1 MSYNTLTVGI
11 AALAL
16 AMPAAGQERGTMEFG
31 GFGSVASF
39 DKALSLTEAYGGG
52 GRVAMYLDP
61 RWAIEFEMAE
71 MRAGRP
77 NGLRDVNVGI
87 LASRLLFIPLK
98 QRRTSFLLGVGAG
111 NSTETNFLHT
121 YGVGG
126 LVGFKMPL
134 NSNVSLR
141 LDGTMDWLA
150 NEGWKRH
157 QSARLGMSMFRHTQQ
172 GTRTVNVPMRAETLV
187 LSGGDSVSARE
198 MLRLRQNEAD
208 YRALR
213 DSLRNARGPV
223 QVFTSA
229 ATLATMEA
237 PIHFEFN
244 KFDIS
249 NEAKAILDAKIAV
262 ARANPSMTIIMLGY
276 TDVVGTDAYNMAL
289 GWRRAQAAKEY
300 IVSQG
305 IATNRVIIETRGERM
320 QTPNSAGEAGE
331 AENRRAIFR
340 LLIAPT
346 VIRPQ

>member
-1 MSYNTLTVGI
+1 MSYKTLMVGI
-11 AALAL
+11 AAFAL
-16 AMPAAGQERGTMEFG
+16 AMPAAGQNRGTMEFG
-31 GFGSVASF
+31 AFGSVASF
-39 DKALSLTEAYGGG
+39 DKQLSLTEAYGGG
-52 GRVAMYLDP
+52 GRAAMYLDP

-98 QRRTSFLLGVGAG
+98 QSRSSFLLGVGAG

-121 YGVGG
+121 YGVGA
-126 LVGFKMPL
+126 LVGVKMAIN
-134 NSNVSLR
+134 NSISLR

-150 NEGWKRH
+150 NENWKKH
-157 QSARLGMSMFRHTQQ
+157 QSVRLGLSMYRHTQT
-172 GTRTVNVPMRAETLV
+172 GTRMVGVPMQAETLV
-187 LSGGDSVSARE
+187 LRSEDSVGTRE
-198 MLRLRQNEAD
+198 MARLRRTEAD

-213 DSLRNARGPV
+213 DSLRNNRGPV

-249 NEAKAILDAKIAV
+249 NEAKAALDAKIAV
-262 ARANPSMTIIMLGY
+262 ARSNPSMTIIMLGY

-289 GWRRAQAAKEY
+289 GTRRAQAAKEY

>member
-1 MSYNTLTVGI
+1 MSYKTLMVGI

-16 AMPAAGQERGTMEFG
+16 AMPAAGQERGTLEFG
-31 GFGSVASF
+31 GFGSVANF
-39 DKALSLTEAYGGG
+39 DKQLSLTQAYGGG
-52 GRVAMYLDP
+52 GRAAMYLDP

-77 NGLRDVNVGI
+77 NGLRDVDVGI
-87 LASRLLFIPLK
+87 LASRLILIPLK

-111 NSTETNFLHT
+111 HSTETNFMHT
-121 YGVGG
+121 YGVGA
-126 LVGFKMPL
+126 LAGFKVAL
-134 NSNVSLR
+134 NNNVSLR

-150 NEGWKRH
+150 NEDWRRF
-157 QSARLGMSMFRHTQQ
+157 QSARLGMSMFRHTQKD
-172 GTRTVNVPMRAETLV
+172 TRLVGVPMRAETV
-187 LSGGDSVSARE
+187 VMRTVDSVGTRE
-198 MLRLRQNEAD
+198 MARLRQTEAD
-208 YRALR
+208 YRTLR
-213 DSLRNARGPV
+213 DSLRTAPRTV
-223 QVFTSA
+223 QVFTTA

-249 NEAKAILDAKIAV
+249 NDAKAILDAKIAV

-289 GWRRAQAAKEY
+289 GWRRAQAAKDY

>member
-1 MSYNTLTVGI
+1 MSYKTLTVGI

-16 AMPAAGQERGTMEFG
+16 AMPAAGQERGTLEFG

-52 GRVAMYLDP
+52 GRAAMYLDP

-121 YGVGG
+121 YGVGA
-126 LVGFKMPL
+126 LVGFKVAL
-134 NSNVSLR
+134 NNNVSLR

-150 NEGWKRH
+150 NEDWKRH
-157 QSARLGMSMFRHTQQ
+157 QSARLGMSMFRHTQKA
-172 GTRTVNVPMRAETLV
+172 TRLVGVPMRAETLV
-187 LSGGDSVSARE
+187 LRTEDSVGTRE
-198 MLRLRQNEAD
+198 MARLRQAEAD

-213 DSLRNARGPV
+213 DSLRNAPRPV
-223 QVFTSA
+223 QAFTSA
-229 ATLATMEA
+229 ATLETMEA

-262 ARANPSMTIIMLGY
+262 ARSNPAMTIIMLGY
-276 TDVVGTDAYNMAL
+276 TDVVGTDAYNMGL
-289 GWRRAQAAKEY
+289 GTRRAQAAKEY
-300 IVSQG
+300 LVSQG
-305 IATNRVIIETRGERM
+305 IAPTRVIIETRGERM